1 MESATTTPS
10 PSGYKPRW
18 LTLLRVVLG
27 IIILVKGFSFFQDS
41 ASLTS
46 MLQSTGFDVMNN
58 NATAISFFITY
69 FNLLGGVFIIAGLF
83 TKWVSLLQIP
93 LIIGAIVFVNSKAGI
108 SFSNTELALSML
120 VLVLLIVFVIKGS
133 GNISADEF
141 FRTYTHAG
149 QKSGYTKKFFQ

>member
-1 MESATTTPS
+1 MESAKTTSS

-27 IIILVKGFSFFQDS
+27 IIILVKGFSFFRDS

-58 NATAISFFITY
+58 NASAISFFITY

-83 TKWVSLLQIP
+83 TRWVSLLQIP

>member
-27 IIILVKGFSFFQDS
+27 IIILVKGFLFFRDS

-58 NATAISFFITY
+58 NASAISFFITY

-93 LIIGAIVFVNSKAGI
+93 LIIGAIVLVNSKAGI

-149 QKSGYTKKFFQ
+149 RKSGYTKKFFQ

>member
-108 SFSNTELALSML
+108 SFSNTELSLSML
-120 VLVLLIVFVIKGS
+120 VLVLLIVFVKKGS

>member
-1 MESATTTPS
+1 
-10 PSGYKPRW
+10 
-18 LTLLRVVLG
+18 
-27 IIILVKGFSFFQDS
+27 
-41 ASLTS
+41 
-46 MLQSTGFDVMNN
+46 MLQSTGFNVMNN
-58 NATAISFFITY
+58 NASAISFFITY

-149 QKSGYTKKFFQ
+149 RKSGYTKKFFQ

>member
-1 MESATTTPS
+1 MESGTTTPS
-10 PSGYKPRW
+10 SSGYKPRW

-27 IIILVKGFSFFQDS
+27 IIILVKGFLFFRDS

-46 MLQSTGFDVMNN
+46 MLQSTGFNVMNN
-58 NATAISFFITY
+58 NASAISFFITY

-83 TKWVSLLQIP
+83 TKWISLLQIP

-149 QKSGYTKKFFQ
+149 RKSGYTKKFFQ